1 MATSRLCPI
10 VAGLVFLMVIGG
22 AGGVLQAFE
31 GNATDTKPLAF
42 GPDQRI
48 IDLGQVHWT
57 PLKAE
62 GVKPGTEIA
71 VLRGNL
77 NSGPVELLIRLPANY
92 TFPVH
97 SHTSDETYV
106 WISGKFTYIAQDGTA
121 VELPGQTF
129 IGLPGNVPHGLA
141 CGSEPCMFY
150 VRYSQTFDMK
160 THPMPKLKATST
172 TSG

>member
-1 MATSRLCPI
+1 MATSSMCRITAALF
-10 VAGLVFLMVIGG
+10 LLMVIGVKSG
-22 AGGVLQAFE
+22 ALNAFE
-31 GNATDTKPLAF
+31 GNATHTQPLAF

-48 IDLGQVHWT
+48 IDLGKVHWT
-57 PLKAE
+57 PLQAH

-77 NSGPVELLIRLPANY
+77 KSGPVELLIRLPANY

-106 WISGKFTYIAQDGTA
+106 SISGKFTYIAEDGAA
-121 VELPGQTF
+121 VKLRGQTF
-129 IGLPGNVPHGLA
+129 ISLPGNVPHGLA
-141 CGSEPCMFY
+141 CGSKPCIFY

-160 THPMPKLKATST
+160 TYPMPKLKRASAK
-172 TSG
+172 SG